1 MANVV
6 NLLDIMT
13 PEDRKIAEKSYAD
26 RMSGS
31 QQYKRD
37 SVSPIAFMLAELGC
51 YYGWQAIVDAKR
63 GFTEGNIPLTMEEIN
78 ELTRAA
84 RKIKYSDIVNNARG
98 TQIATGSVMS
108 KNPNQSFNKG
118 MRPFIKEIEE

>member
-1 MANVV
+1 MAEVK
-6 NLLDIMT
+6 NLLDIMSE
-13 PEDRKIAEKSYAD
+13 EDRKIAIDSFAD
-26 RMSGS
+26 RMSGG

-37 SVSPIAFMLAELGC
+37 SVSPVAFMLAELGC

-63 GFTEGNIPLTMEEIN
+63 GFTEGNIPLTMEEVN

-98 TQIATGSVMS
+98 TQIATGSIMS
-108 KNPNQSFNKG
+108 KNPNQAFNKG
-118 MRPFIKEIEE
+118 MKPFMKEIND